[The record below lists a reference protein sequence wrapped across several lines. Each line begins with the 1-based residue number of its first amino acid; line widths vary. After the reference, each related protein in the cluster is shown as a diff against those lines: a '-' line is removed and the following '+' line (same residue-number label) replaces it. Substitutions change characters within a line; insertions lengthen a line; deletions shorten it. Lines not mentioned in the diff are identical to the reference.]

1 MLISAVGEN
10 LDSKAH
16 AENLEGSF
24 FVLKFEHFF
33 DLEAIFVHRNDE
45 FEKV

>member
-10 LDSKAH
+10 LGSKAH

-24 FVLKFEHFF
+24 FVLKFENFF
-33 DLEAIFVHRNDE
+33 DLEAIFVHLNFE
-45 FEKV
+45 F